1 MDRKRAWYLANK
13 EKCHKAQKKYRTSNP
28 EKIKISA
35 RPATL
40 YQPELRS
47 LTVSK

>member
-35 RPATL
+35 R
-40 YQPELRS
+40 RS
-47 LTVSK
+47 VGLEVRDGLHC